1 MNINQ
6 RQQVLDVLDLIDN
19 QNIKE
24 KLIENYPEVSDLTKV
39 GIGNY
44 NASELVH
51 LISKMTIQLR
61 NELEKGLKFFL
72 PFTENFSNDF
82 GTVNLHQDLNQ
93 ILSYI
98 QHKRFDR
105 IEPILEKL
113 IHYQIKN
120 GFWDKSNVK
129 SHSINQEELKKQKNA
144 IEINQIA
151 LNKNIENYE
160 SLKNLIEEKT
170 KEFNDF
176 VIDKKEELS
185 QVLNLFNNAKSY
197 LNDITDI
204 KSQIQNKET
213 EINGILKSVNEKLE
227 SITIDISDYKND
239 FEIIKTD
246 NTSLKKE
253 LDTKIFDASLQ
264 LEKAKEELA
273 FIDSKKS
280 QIEILTGMAADGALG
295 SKFDQRQV
303 KLDKALTF
311 WKWAVPLVSL
321 LTLTW
326 IIIVFTCLTPHFK
339 NEWLNILINI
349 IKTTPMFILLG
360 FVFSQYKKER
370 NLQEEYAFKSA
381 VAMTLTAYSGMLSK
395 ADTENNVS
403 RQQML
408 LKSIELVYNQ
418 PNIYT
423 PRNVRTPNISSKDFN
438 ETLSTLTEA
447 IKNIKS

>member
-19 QNIKE
+19 QNVKE

-176 VIDKKEELS
+176 IIDKKEELS

-253 LDTKIFDASLQ
+253 LDTKLFDASLQ
-264 LEKAKEELA
+264 LEKAKEELV

-303 KLDKALTF
+303 KLDKALIF
-311 WKWAVPLVSL
+311 WKWAVPVVSL

-326 IIIVFTCLTPHFK
+326 IIIVFTYLSPHFK
-339 NEWLNILINI
+339 NEWFNILINI
-349 IKTTPMFILLG
+349 IKTSPMFILLG

-381 VAMTLTAYSGMLSK
+381 VAMTLTAYSEMLSK
-395 ADTENNVS
+395 ADTENNIS

-423 PRNVRTPNISSKDFN
+423 QRNIRTPNISSKDFN

-447 IKNIKS
+447 IKNIKN

>member
-19 QNIKE
+19 QNVKE

-98 QHKRFDR
+98 QHKRFDK

-176 VIDKKEELS
+176 IIDKKEELS

-253 LDTKIFDASLQ
+253 LDTKLFDASLQ
-264 LEKAKEELA
+264 LEKAKEELV

-303 KLDKALTF
+303 KLDKALIF
-311 WKWAVPLVSL
+311 WKWAVPVVSL

-326 IIIVFTCLTPHFK
+326 VIIVFTYLSTHFK
-339 NEWLNILINI
+339 NEWFNILINI
-349 IKTTPMFILLG
+349 IKTSPMFILLG

-381 VAMTLTAYSGMLSK
+381 VAMTLTAYSEMLSK
-395 ADTENNVS
+395 ADTENNIS

-423 PRNVRTPNISSKDFN
+423 QRNIKTPNISSKDFN

-447 IKNIKS
+447 IKNIKN